1 MPPYTPPSNT
11 LPLPLA
17 VGPHTAATLIGS
29 TESSLEKDR
38 AVGHLGIPYVKAGKR
53 VIYCLSDL
61 KDWLSTNKVTPSVQ
75 AAEGDQS

>member
-1 MPPYTPPSNT
+1 MPPQTPPSNT
-11 LPLPLA
+11 LTLA
-17 VGPHTAATLIGS
+17 VAPQTAATLIGS

-61 KDWLSTNKVTPSVQ
+61 KEWLNANRVTPVEQ
-75 AAEGDQS
+75 AGEGGQS

>member
-1 MPPYTPPSNT
+1 MPPRNPPST
-11 LPLPLA
+11 TQPLA
-17 VGPHTAATLIGS
+17 VAPHAAATLLGS

-61 KDWLSTNKVTPSVQ
+61 KDWLNANKVTPSIHVTE
-75 AAEGDQS
+75 AGQS

>member
-1 MPPYTPPSNT
+1 MPTYTPPSNT
-11 LPLPLA
+11 LPLA
-17 VGPHTAATLIGS
+17 VGPYTAATLLGS

-38 AVGHLGIPYVKAGKR
+38 AVGHLGIPYVKAGNR

-61 KDWLSTNKVTPSVQ
+61 KDWLSANKVTPSVQ

>member
-1 MPPYTPPSNT
+1 MPLDNSSSNT
-11 LPLPLA
+11 LPLA
-17 VGPHTAATLIGS
+17 VAPQTAASLLGS

-61 KDWLSTNKVTPSVQ
+61 KDWLNANKVTPSIH
-75 AAEGDQS
+75 AEEGVKS

>member
-1 MPPYTPPSNT
+1 MPSRPSRT
-11 LPLPLA
+11 ITQPLA
-17 VGPHTAATLIGS
+17 VAPHTAATLLGS

-61 KDWLSTNKVTPSVQ
+61 KDWLNANKVTPSIHV
-75 AAEGDQS
+75 AEGGQS

>member
-1 MPPYTPPSNT
+1 MPSHTPPPT
-11 LPLPLA
+11 TQPLA
-17 VGPHTAATLIGS
+17 VASQQAATLLGS

-61 KDWLSTNKVTPSVQ
+61 ENWLNANKVTPVVQ
-75 AAEGDQS
+75 AGEGVQS

>member
-1 MPPYTPPSNT
+1 MPPNTSPSNILT
-11 LPLPLA
+11 LA
-17 VGPHTAATLIGS
+17 VTPQAAATLIGS

-61 KDWLSTNKVTPSVQ
+61 NDWLNANKVTPVGE
-75 AAEGDQS
+75 AADGGQS